1 MNYFGEYRKAHDEM
15 AEDVNIPALQKNLV
29 EAQDALAAVTQP
41 YFERIQH
48 AEEGIKETV
57 LDQQRTMVLNGIEAT
72 YSKPRKS
79 TSWKGVAMTFDPPA
93 ELIEEHS
100 KVGNPS
106 VRIKVQE
113 IQHD

>member
-1 MNYFGEYRKAHDEM
+1 MNYFFEYRLAHDEM
-15 AEDVNIPALQKNLV
+15 AEDVNIPALEKKLS
-29 EAQDALAAVTQP
+29 EAQEHLAAVTQP
-41 YFERIQH
+41 YLERIQQ

-57 LDQQRTMVLNGIEAT
+57 LDQQRTMVLHGIEAT

-79 TSWKGVAMTFDPPA
+79 TSWKGVAMTFDPPD

-106 VRIKVQE
+106 VRIKVQ
-113 IQHD
+113 DLNP

>member
-1 MNYFGEYRKAHDEM
+1 MNYFEEYRKAFDEM
-15 AEDVNIPALQKNLV
+15 AEDVNIPALEREII
-29 EAQDALAAVTQP
+29 EAQAALAEATSP
-41 YFERIQH
+41 YLERIQQ
-48 AEEGIKETV
+48 AEEGIRETV

-79 TSWKGVAMTFDPPA
+79 TSWKGVAMTFDPPV

-113 IQHD
+113 ILP

>member
-1 MNYFGEYRKAHDEM
+1 MNYFEEYRKAYDEM
-15 AEDVNIPALQKNLV
+15 QTDEELTKAGVEVELALLKLGDL
-29 EAQDALAAVTQP
+29 ETP
-41 YFERIQH
+41 YTERITA

-57 LDQQRTMVLNGIEAT
+57 LDQQRTMVLHGIEAT

-79 TSWKGVAMTFDPPA
+79 TSWKGVAMTFDPPV

>member
-1 MNYFGEYRKAHDEM
+1 MNYFEEYRKAHDEM
-15 AEDVNIPALQKNLV
+15 EADETLAKAVAGVVFAMDILAELENPYK
-29 EAQDALAAVTQP
+29 EKLAA
-41 YFERIQH
+41 

-79 TSWKGVAMTFDPPA
+79 TSWKGVAMTFDPPV